1 VNGPT
6 LIGRDSELERLYQAL
21 RHGERAGTTLLLH
34 GEPGIGK
41 SALLDAT
48 RAAAL
53 ERGFAVLET
62 AGAATE
68 AGWPY
73 AGLERLLRPL
83 FARIPDLRLQR
94 RLALETAL
102 GRGDIPSPHPLLVAF
117 GVLDLLA
124 AHAGQRTLLV
134 LLDDAHWLDSASR
147 TVLGLVGRNLNDHRI
162 CIVAA
167 TRTRHR
173 EASDEL
179 GFAELVVTGLDDTAS
194 VEILA
199 IHGGALST
207 DARDRLVVEAAG
219 NPLALIEL
227 SALGTAE
234 MLEGEREGLP
244 PISERIER
252 AFAVRVQEMP
262 DATRS
267 LLLVAAADETST
279 VDEILT
285 AGTRLRPGGVR
296 SDLDVAEAGGLIS
309 TRDGRVLFRHP
320 LVGAAVYRDATLDD
334 RLAAHAALAVAVGD
348 DLDRRAHHRAAATV
362 RSDDEVAAEVEAAA
376 ERARTR
382 GAVLEA
388 AQTLRRSADL
398 TNDAQVRVKRL
409 LDAAELAFE
418 AGQADLVRE
427 TVEEART
434 LELTTRDRAKADLLS
449 EIFSDGVVGDVSRV
463 LGLVEDARSVAALG
477 DHDLALELLQ
487 GAAVRCWW
495 AGLEEP
501 VRDEVLVM
509 AEDLPVQQDDP
520 RLMAIVACVAPLERG
535 AEIVERMPRA
545 LTDVGDDPIG
555 RWWLAMAAHA
565 VNDHAL
571 SLQILT
577 DLIPT
582 LRSHG
587 RFGLLTQA
595 LSMAQWDAAMLGE
608 WELTASMAA
617 EGAHLAN
624 DTGQR
629 VWGAGLTCG
638 LSAAAAIR
646 GNPEAAERFARDA
659 EQVIV
664 VHRLADMHSV
674 LLTTRGI
681 AAVAAGRYDDAF
693 ETLTRA
699 LDPDDPG
706 YHYREKFGALAFLAD
721 AAAGS
726 NRADDGQRIIDA
738 AAETV
743 GPRAAPALHTAIA
756 LARRRLGRNT

>member
-1 VNGPT
+1 VNGTT
-6 LIGRDSELERLYQAL
+6 LIGRDSELERLDQAL
-21 RHGERAGTTLLLH
+21 AHGERAGTTLLLH

-41 SALLDAT
+41 SALLDAA
-48 RAAAL
+48 RASAL

-68 AGWPY
+68 AGLPY

-83 FARIPDLRLQR
+83 LVRVPDLRLQR
-94 RLALETAL
+94 RRALETAL
-102 GRGDIPSPHPLLVAF
+102 GLGDDPSTHPLLVAF
-117 GVLDLLA
+117 GVIDLLA
-124 AHAGQRTLLV
+124 AHAGQRALLV
-134 LLDDAHWLDSASR
+134 VVDDAHWLDTASR
-147 TVLGLVGRNLNDHRI
+147 TVLGLVGRNLNHHRV

-167 TRTRHR
+167 TRARHP

-179 GFAELVVTGLDDTAS
+179 GFGELVVAGVDDAAS

-207 DARDRLVVEAAG
+207 GIRDRLVVEAAG

-227 SALGTAE
+227 SAVGTAE
-234 MLEGEREGLP
+234 MLEAERGGSPL
-244 PISERIER
+244 ISERIER
-252 AFAVRVQEMP
+252 AFAARVQEMP

-267 LLLVAAADETST
+267 LLLVAAADEAST
-279 VDEILT
+279 LDEILT
-285 AGTRLRPGGVR
+285 AGARLRRGTLR
-296 SDLDVAEAGGLIS
+296 SDLDVAEAAGLIR
-309 TRDGRVLFRHP
+309 TPDGHVLFRHP
-320 LVGAAVYRDATLDD
+320 LVRTAVYHEATLED
-334 RLAAHAALAVAVGD
+334 RLAVHAALAVAVGG
-348 DLDRRAHHRAAATV
+348 DLDRRAHHRAASTV
-362 RSDDEVAAEVEAAA
+362 RADDEVAAEVEAAA
-376 ERARTR
+376 DRARTR
-382 GAVLEA
+382 GAFLEA

-398 TNDAQVRVKRL
+398 TKDLQVRVRRL

-418 AGQADLVRE
+418 VGQADLVRE
-427 TVEEART
+427 TVQEART

-449 EIFSDGVVGDVSRV
+449 EIFSDGVAGDVSRV
-463 LGLVEDARSVAALG
+463 LDLVEDARSVAALG
-477 DHDLALELLQ
+477 DNDLALELLQ

-495 AGLEEP
+495 AALDEP
-501 VRDEVLVM
+501 VRDEVLGV
-509 AEDLPVQQDDP
+509 AEDLPVQPGDP

-535 AEIVERMPRA
+535 AEIVERVPRA
-545 LTDVGDDPIG
+545 LTDVGDDPVG

-565 VNDHAL
+565 VNDHGL
-571 SLQILT
+571 SLQILS

-595 LSMAQWDAAMLGE
+595 LSMAQWDAAMLGK
-608 WELTASMAA
+608 WELTASMAT

-624 DTGQR
+624 NTGQR

-638 LSAAAAIR
+638 LSAVAAIR
-646 GNPEAAERFARDA
+646 GNPADAERLARDA

-664 VHRLADMHSV
+664 IHDLADMHSV

-681 AAVAAGRYDDAF
+681 AAVAAGRYDDAL

-721 AAAGS
+721 AAAGCD
-726 NRADDGQRIIDA
+726 RVDDGRRLIDA

-756 LARRRLGRNT
+756 LARRRLGRNS